1 MADDEI
7 ILCGRLGGNTVRQSE
22 AYLKA
27 VLREILSGG
36 IDPVYTICADLQPD
50 FIDTNIVGG

>member
-1 MADDEI
+1 MADDEV
-7 ILCGRLGGNTVRQSE
+7 ILCGRLGGNTVRQSK

-36 IDPVYTICADLQPD
+36 IEPGYTILADLQLD
-50 FIDTNIVGG
+50 FIDNNIVGG